1 VSHDSGSGGGSRTA
15 LSRRELA
22 LGLALIP
29 FSGGFVGAC
38 GGGKRNDPET
48 PLAHLYGK
56 EWVRGAYGLY
66 AGKFSGVQTAAE
78 TQSFEAY
85 KVLAQ
90 RGIISLDALQQRD
103 VPFTMRVSDDEQT
116 FAIARSVPD
125 RLTFTANMTDKDR
138 EAATL
143 AWKKAREN
151 IHHDYDE
158 IQRLNGSLQTLF
170 AQLQTVRSYIDEG
183 VREQWRLCAQLEALK
198 GDPNALPFQLP
209 FQVTPKDYEQ
219 ILLILLARL
228 EEDQNKLAKLEAH
241 ILTVGLVARA
251 TDAGS
256 GSLSLNLRKVLLSVV
271 EDGKSPPQTLVFP
284 EADAER
290 GKMIANGTAIR
301 DRIIV
306 LPEYVRWTKDE
317 KEKKFAAVGQFL
329 QILDMATGLKTSVVY
344 RVAINVWKGEKDY
357 LEYAKVLLELIPH
370 GGPVVKVLQQGLEYT
385 QEARKYAGIAM
396 DVYAKYNQ
404 IKEGKLPTQEELIAR
419 VKQEALTRGQK
430 ELAKGESFV
439 FNSASKFAMDRLPKQ
454 LSFFKD
460 GGEMKKV
467 TALFN
472 QTDLITQQIP
482 GLPPLKDTIQADLQ
496 DSARS
501 LVQ

>member
-1 VSHDSGSGGGSRTA
+1 MSDNGSRVA
-15 LSRRELA
+15 LSRRELS

-29 FSGGFVGAC
+29 FSGGFVAGC

-56 EWVRGAYGLY
+56 DWVRGAYGLY
-66 AGKFSGVQTAAE
+66 AGKFSGVQTNAE
-78 TQSFEAY
+78 TKSFEAY

-90 RGIISLDALQQRD
+90 RGIISLDELQRRD
-103 VPFTMRVSDDEQT
+103 VPFTMRVSADEQA
-116 FAIARSVPD
+116 FAIVRSVPD
-125 RLTFTANMTDKDR
+125 RLTFTADMSEKDR
-138 EAATL
+138 DAATA

-158 IQRLNGSLQTLF
+158 IQRLNGSLQELF
-170 AQLQTVRSYIDEG
+170 GQLQTVRSYIDEG
-183 VREQWRLCAQLEALK
+183 VREQWRLCAQLDALK
-198 GDPNALPFQLP
+198 GDPTALPFQLP

-228 EEDQNKLAKLEAH
+228 EDDQNKLAKLEAH

-256 GSLSLNLRKVLLSVV
+256 GSLSPNLRKVLLTVV

-284 EADAER
+284 EKDDER
-290 GKMIANGTAIR
+290 GKMIADGTAIR
-301 DRIIV
+301 DRILV

-317 KEKKFAAVGQFL
+317 KEKRFAAVGQFL
-329 QILDMATGLKTSVVY
+329 QVLDMVTGLKTSVVY

-357 LEYAKVLLELIPH
+357 IEYAKILLDLIPH
-370 GGPVVKVLQQGLEYT
+370 GGPIVKTLQQGLEYT
-385 QEARKYAGIAM
+385 QEVRKYAGIAM

-404 IKEGKLPTQEELIAR
+404 IKDGKLPTQEELIAR

-430 ELAKGESFV
+430 ELAKGESLAI
-439 FNSASKFAMDRLPKQ
+439 NTASKFALDRLPKQ

-460 GGEMKKV
+460 KDEMRKV

-472 QTDLITQQIP
+472 QTDLMTQQLP
-482 GLPPLKDTIQADLQ
+482 GLQPLRDTIQSDV
-496 DSARS
+496 DSAKS
-501 LVQ
+501 YVQ